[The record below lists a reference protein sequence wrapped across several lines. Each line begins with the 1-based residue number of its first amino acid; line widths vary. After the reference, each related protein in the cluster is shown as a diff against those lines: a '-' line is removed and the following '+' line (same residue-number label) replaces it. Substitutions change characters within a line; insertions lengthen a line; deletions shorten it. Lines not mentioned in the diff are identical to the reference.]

1 MNKLIKGVSLMK
13 NYVEKIKN
21 EKSVEGG
28 NSCASQLSS
37 IALEKKLESF
47 GALSA
52 VGLIRRSSLL
62 FK

>member
-1 MNKLIKGVSLMK
+1 MK
-13 NYVEKIKN
+13 NYFEKIKN
-21 EKSVEGG
+21 EKTVEGG

>member
-1 MNKLIKGVSLMK
+1 MK
-13 NYVEKIKN
+13 NYFEKMKN
-21 EKSVEGG
+21 EKTVSGG
-28 NSCASQLSS
+28 NSSASQISS
-37 IALEKKLESF
+37 IVLEKKLESF

>member
-1 MNKLIKGVSLMK
+1 MN

-21 EKSVEGG
+21 EKTIGEGS
-28 NSCASQLSS
+28 SCASQISS